1 MYLIK
6 KRLRVKPKSEKC
18 VANNAAKTTLK
29 SNNKKHNDIAPN
41 GSQIRLPTKG

>member
-1 MYLIK
+1 
-6 KRLRVKPKSEKC
+6 VKPKSEKC

-41 GSQIRLPTKG
+41 GSQIRFPIKG